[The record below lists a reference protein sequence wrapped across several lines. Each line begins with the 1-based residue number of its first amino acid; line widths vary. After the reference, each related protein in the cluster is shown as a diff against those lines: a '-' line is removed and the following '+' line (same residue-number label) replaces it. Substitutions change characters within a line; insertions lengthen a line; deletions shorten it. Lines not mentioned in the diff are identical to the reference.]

1 MSEKKEIKKLD
12 NLTKV
17 DFQKKD
23 QTQFK
28 DEFISRSEVHSIL
41 SANFGRISDHWF
53 KFSTTWNYNAYQ
65 TFMDMDKY
73 LILIYL
79 VQKSFRHYADILI
92 VHSEDQFYTKEE
104 FEIEKINLIE
114 ISDDLSIAKETVRR
128 KINELSKDQI
138 ILRSGKKIVLRP
150 LTFVHQRPKH
160 SVKTLSQFL
169 STCSKYLATQ
179 DWFGPPIDAKSL
191 EDFTRENFTL
201 VWRFFFRFKIPFL
214 IRQRKFYG
222 DLETFIVAGTIFA
235 NHIVRLKEKYR
246 KNPLH
251 IQESKND
258 FGEDNYMKW
267 ARFVI
272 TTKESILG
280 MNASS
285 ISEVT
290 GIPRATVIRKLR
302 ITEKKGLLHKD
313 KQQLYTIGKNYK
325 SKLKDLERVF
335 TENQIDLCKFISTF
349 FEIYRN
355 KNHYKITN
363 K

>member
-1 MSEKKEIKKLD
+1 MSEKKDIENFN
-12 NLTKV
+12 NLTKI

-23 QTQFK
+23 NPQFK
-28 DEFISRSEVHSIL
+28 DDFISRSEVHSIL
-41 SANFGRISDHWF
+41 SSNFGRISDHWF

-92 VHSEDQFYTKEE
+92 IHSEEQFYTKEE

-114 ISDDLSIAKETVRR
+114 ISEDLFIAKETVRR
-128 KINELSKDQI
+128 KINELSKDKI
-138 ILRSGKKIVLRP
+138 IKRSGKKIVLRP
-150 LTFVHQRPKH
+150 LTFIHQRPKQ

-169 STCSKYLATQ
+169 SICSKYLATQ
-179 DWFGPPIDAKSL
+179 DWFGPPVEAKII
-191 EDFTRENFTL
+191 EDFIRSNFTL

-214 IRQRKFYG
+214 IRQRKFHG

-235 NHIVRLKEKYR
+235 NHIVRLKEKY
-246 KNPLH
+246 KDNP
-251 IQESKND
+251 ISFNEASDD
-258 FGEDNYMKW
+258 FGESNYMKW

-302 ITEKKGLLHKD
+302 ITERKGLLHKD
-313 KQQLYTIGKNYK
+313 KNQLYTIGKNYK
-325 SKLKDLERVF
+325 SKLKDLEKIF
-335 TENQIDLCKFISTF
+335 TENQIDLCKFVSTF
-349 FEIYRN
+349 FELYRN
-355 KNHYKITN
+355 KNLQN
-363 K
+363 KANK